1 MKVLIYH
8 YQLVIYQLLKNV
20 MVFQEFIKYHLFCY
34 NFYSFKEIKI
44 REILVI
50 NLLLNYLFII
60 FKNFIVDYQIYQI
73 NKHFF
78 KKFKVFF

>member
-1 MKVLIYH
+1 
-8 YQLVIYQLLKNV
+8 
-20 MVFQEFIKYHLFCY
+20 MVFQEFIKYHLFFY

-60 FKNFIVDYQIYQI
+60 F
-73 NKHFF
+73 
-78 KKFKVFF
+78 